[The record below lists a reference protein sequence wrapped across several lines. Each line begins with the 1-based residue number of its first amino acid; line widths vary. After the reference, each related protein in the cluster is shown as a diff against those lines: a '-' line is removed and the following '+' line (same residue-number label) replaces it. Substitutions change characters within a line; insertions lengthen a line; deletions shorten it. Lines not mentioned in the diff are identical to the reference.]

1 MSYRACTL
9 PCSLLPTP
17 YSVVPIITQHD
28 RDRAIARLSDAF
40 AQDALSVDEFDRRLD
55 AVYAASASTDVAA
68 LLADLPVAVT
78 AIADLPSAITAHRV
92 TSVLGNIERKG
103 VRDVPSR
110 LEVRAVAANI
120 ELDLRTAHF
129 GAGVTEIFV
138 RAVAANVELRLPYG
152 ARVENHASSIFS
164 SIECRDI
171 DDRGTVIRDAP
182 TIRVTGWAVAS
193 NIALKAAN
201 VPSIPLVEPSVLPHA
216 NHDVPENPMPPYRP

>member
-1 MSYRACTL
+1 M
-9 PCSLLPTP
+9 
-17 YSVVPIITQHD
+17 
-28 RDRAIARLSDAF
+28 SDAF
-40 AQDALSVDEFDRRLD
+40 AQDALSVEEFDRRLD

-78 AIADLPSAITAHRV
+78 AIAEQPSAITAHRV

-103 VRDVPSR
+103 VREVPAR

-120 ELDLRTAHF
+120 ELDLRSAHF
-129 GAGVTEIFV
+129 GPGVTEIFV

-164 SIECRDI
+164 SIECRDN
-171 DDRGTVIRDAP
+171 DDRVTVLRDAP

-193 NIALKAAN
+193 NIEVKAAN
-201 VPSIPLVEPSVLPHA
+201 VPSIPQVEPLVLPHA
-216 NHDVPENPMPPYRP
+216 NHDTPENPMPPYRP